1 MKKGKHL
8 FRGLSAAL
16 AVLMLIC
23 MSLTTLTLGNTT
35 WINSNLNIQDTKT
48 IGGSDEFAVC
58 WANDYGYD
66 STALIEVYYDAADAN
81 VEIAQEGMTLL
92 KNDNAALPLAD
103 GTRFTIFGNAAV
115 NSNIYRNSC
124 PDYIPYVDFVSA
136 MQTQFGADNVN
147 TVLCNEVYPELGST
161 GTNSVA
167 EADIAAVAAH
177 ESTWQSDYNDAA
189 VVVISRNG
197 SEGNDVY
204 QYASDDTYPDGSPRR
219 MLDLSTNEEALIS
232 YLADQK
238 AAGVFDKIVVVL
250 SSEFQMELG
259 FLEEYGVDACLLTGM
274 TGSYGCT
281 AIADVLAGEVNPSG
295 KTVNTYASSSISA
308 PSVVNGGVEGVMTW
322 GNADEL
328 NAYDQINGDENID
341 YYIIYSEGIYV
352 GYKYYETRYEDTV
365 MGTGSANGT
374 AGTFNSANGWNYAE
388 EMCYPFGYGL
398 SYTTFEQTLDSVTY
412 DEAEDTYT
420 VAVTVTNTGDVA
432 GKDVVQVYAQ
442 TPYGDYERENLVEK
456 SAIQLVSYG
465 KTNLLQPGESQT
477 LEIPVMRYFL
487 ASYDTYGAGTYILS
501 AGDYYLSIGSD
512 AHDAL
517 NNVLAAKG
525 YTTADGMTADGDTAK
540 TYTWNQ
546 ETLDAETYSAS
557 IYTRA
562 EVGNVFDDADL
573 NYYDGYE
580 YTYMTRSDWEGTWPE
595 KTQLDATQQMMEALS
610 NYYYETP
617 EDAPSVDNFTQ
628 GADNGLKLTDMMN
641 VDYDDDETWNKFLDQ
656 LTIEQLCNLMTDS
669 KSVNTISELDVPG
682 VTRADDDTT
691 AAGGAIHWVSHPLT
705 ARTWN
710 TEMNTLR
717 GYYEGLICMLIGKD
731 EIWYGAGNL
740 HRHPYGGRAGQYWSE
755 DPTLDYFNGYY
766 EAQAMQ
772 GVGVTMC
779 VKHMCC
785 NDQEAQRTG
794 LSVFVDEQALR
805 ETYLR
810 AFEGSFAGG
819 ALSVMATTGRVG
831 PTLGKNYEA
840 MMTTVLRGE
849 WGFKGTVTSDGYVN
863 TGYYNNTLEEL
874 VAGMDYSCCDSNG
887 ANAQRILNA
896 IEGGDGNILQR
907 MRQAAKRNLY
917 VMTQTARMNGL
928 GNGASVIAIVPAW
941 EMAVFAANIVVGALF
956 VVCLV
961 LAIVEGS
968 RNRKAVSAGRKGDK

>member
-1 MKKGKHL
+1 M
-8 FRGLSAAL
+8 
-16 AVLMLIC
+16 
-23 MSLTTLTLGNTT
+23 
-35 WINSNLNIQDTKT
+35 
-48 IGGSDEFAVC
+48 
-58 WANDYGYD
+58 
-66 STALIEVYYDAADAN
+66 
-81 VEIAQEGMTLL
+81 
-92 KNDNAALPLAD
+92 
-103 GTRFTIFGNAAV
+103 
-115 NSNIYRNSC
+115 
-124 PDYIPYVDFVSA
+124 
-136 MQTQFGADNVN
+136 
-147 TVLCNEVYPELGST
+147 
-161 GTNSVA
+161 
-167 EADIAAVAAH
+167 
-177 ESTWQSDYNDAA
+177 
-189 VVVISRNG
+189 
-197 SEGNDVY
+197 
-204 QYASDDTYPDGSPRR
+204 
-219 MLDLSTNEEALIS
+219 
-232 YLADQK
+232 
-238 AAGVFDKIVVVL
+238 
-250 SSEFQMELG
+250 
-259 FLEEYGVDACLLTGM
+259 
-274 TGSYGCT
+274 
-281 AIADVLAGEVNPSG
+281 
-295 KTVNTYASSSISA
+295 
-308 PSVVNGGVEGVMTW
+308 
-322 GNADEL
+322 
-328 NAYDQINGDENID
+328 
-341 YYIIYSEGIYV
+341 

-896 IEGGDGNILQR
+896 IEGGDGNILQH
-907 MRQAAKRNLY
+907 MRQAAKRNLF
-917 VMTQTARMNGL
+917 VMTHTSLMNGL
-928 GNGASVIAIVPAW
+928 GYGASVIAIVPAW

>member
-1 MKKGKHL
+1 M
-8 FRGLSAAL
+8 
-16 AVLMLIC
+16 
-23 MSLTTLTLGNTT
+23 
-35 WINSNLNIQDTKT
+35 
-48 IGGSDEFAVC
+48 
-58 WANDYGYD
+58 
-66 STALIEVYYDAADAN
+66 
-81 VEIAQEGMTLL
+81 
-92 KNDNAALPLAD
+92 
-103 GTRFTIFGNAAV
+103 
-115 NSNIYRNSC
+115 
-124 PDYIPYVDFVSA
+124 
-136 MQTQFGADNVN
+136 
-147 TVLCNEVYPELGST
+147 
-161 GTNSVA
+161 
-167 EADIAAVAAH
+167 
-177 ESTWQSDYNDAA
+177 
-189 VVVISRNG
+189 
-197 SEGNDVY
+197 
-204 QYASDDTYPDGSPRR
+204 
-219 MLDLSTNEEALIS
+219 
-232 YLADQK
+232 
-238 AAGVFDKIVVVL
+238 
-250 SSEFQMELG
+250 
-259 FLEEYGVDACLLTGM
+259 
-274 TGSYGCT
+274 
-281 AIADVLAGEVNPSG
+281 
-295 KTVNTYASSSISA
+295 
-308 PSVVNGGVEGVMTW
+308 
-322 GNADEL
+322 
-328 NAYDQINGDENID
+328 
-341 YYIIYSEGIYV
+341 
-352 GYKYYETRYEDTV
+352 
-365 MGTGSANGT
+365 
-374 AGTFNSANGWNYAE
+374 
-388 EMCYPFGYGL
+388 
-398 SYTTFEQTLDSVTY
+398 
-412 DEAEDTYT
+412 
-420 VAVTVTNTGDVA
+420 
-432 GKDVVQVYAQ
+432 
-442 TPYGDYERENLVEK
+442 
-456 SAIQLVSYG
+456 
-465 KTNLLQPGESQT
+465 
-477 LEIPVMRYFL
+477 
-487 ASYDTYGAGTYILS
+487 
-501 AGDYYLSIGSD
+501 
-512 AHDAL
+512 
-517 NNVLAAKG
+517 
-525 YTTADGMTADGDTAK
+525 
-540 TYTWNQ
+540 
-546 ETLDAETYSAS
+546 
-557 IYTRA
+557 
-562 EVGNVFDDADL
+562 
-573 NYYDGYE
+573 
-580 YTYMTRSDWEGTWPE
+580 
-595 KTQLDATQQMMEALS
+595 
-610 NYYYETP
+610 
-617 EDAPSVDNFTQ
+617 DNFTQ

-896 IEGGDGNILQR
+896 IEGGDGNILQH